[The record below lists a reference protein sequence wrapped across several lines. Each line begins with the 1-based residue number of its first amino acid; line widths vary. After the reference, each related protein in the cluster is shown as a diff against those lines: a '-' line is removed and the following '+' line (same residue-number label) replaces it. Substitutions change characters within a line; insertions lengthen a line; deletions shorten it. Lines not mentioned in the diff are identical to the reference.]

1 MAKNIQKLEEEKVK
15 IGAKNMQK
23 IKKQKKHKKIGKN
36 FFKKDKIGAKNK
48 KKQRKVFELSQN

>member
-1 MAKNIQKLEEEKVK
+1 MAKNWQKLEEKKVK

-36 FFKKDKIGAKNK
+36 FFKKDKIGAKEK
-48 KKQRKVFELSQN
+48 KNREKFWS